1 MAKSVLFL
9 LIALMLNG
17 IVLGQRY
24 AAPASHGEQVG
35 CYISNGDNDLLYFS
49 PPIDSKNTIDGLYD
63 LLKNVYGVDRI
74 YWRAAQVHEIMYH
87 CQSRPEHFHHA
98 DLWKWV
104 GSLYKNYGLDRYG
117 VDAAHARGMTVWGI
131 AALFDHGGHAVVD
144 SGKGYGPSP
153 VESFIRLQHPEWI
166 PVDRFGIR
174 KMSGPICFAYP
185 QARKALINMQLKLAT
200 SADYD
205 GLMFH
210 TYVEQMATRYDDEF
224 GFNEPIVSEFKKRYG
239 LDIRTESYDKEALA
253 DLRGEYL
260 TQYFR
265 ELKAALKTHNIKLGI
280 FLSPTEL
287 NKPQRWLA
295 DTSIMCSGNITID
308 WQRYIDEGIMD
319 EIMVYCGGDVY
330 SVIDQVLS
338 QAKGTDC
345 KVSMFHSAGYPEE
358 KKYLAEQ
365 GVMRAIDGSSRGFEY
380 GYFEDQPISA
390 LDSDDFIARLS
401 VIQQMSDG
409 RTEADLQKIIAAT
422 KDKHV
427 MVRRRAVVTL
437 ATINASGPIVIA
449 ALEDALEDPE
459 NAVRC
464 FAINTLAKIPALSSA
479 SVDKIYNCLDKH
491 NNAMMNI
498 AAQGGLAAL
507 IAKQDKDLIRGLK
520 HKNSEVRYVV
530 VNALAGV
537 NISPELFDAL
547 FKLSNDP
554 SEKVRWAVAKAFGK
568 LLVPTTESNHGL
580 YNFLKDSHPTV
591 HGMAALK
598 LSTLIQTHK
607 DFPLELRKK
616 VLLRLQQRFSD
627 YNNSYSKSDKDWG
640 WRCLGDALNRLAP
653 QGPEFLQNQ
662 LSQTEDMVLAEH
674 AWEMLYVKEVP
685 DWKFPLTPQD
695 QAEAAYSK
703 HPRLRDLIIK
713 KVKD

>member
-1 MAKSVLFL
+1 
-9 LIALMLNG
+9 
-17 IVLGQRY
+17 
-24 AAPASHGEQVG
+24 
-35 CYISNGDNDLLYFS
+35 
-49 PPIDSKNTIDGLYD
+49 
-63 LLKNVYGVDRI
+63 
-74 YWRAAQVHEIMYH
+74 
-87 CQSRPEHFHHA
+87 
-98 DLWKWV
+98 
-104 GSLYKNYGLDRYG
+104 
-117 VDAAHARGMTVWGI
+117 
-131 AALFDHGGHAVVD
+131 
-144 SGKGYGPSP
+144 
-153 VESFIRLQHPEWI
+153 
-166 PVDRFGIR
+166 
-174 KMSGPICFAYP
+174 
-185 QARKALINMQLKLAT
+185 
-200 SADYD
+200 
-205 GLMFH
+205 
-210 TYVEQMATRYDDEF
+210 
-224 GFNEPIVSEFKKRYG
+224 
-239 LDIRTESYDKEALA
+239 
-253 DLRGEYL
+253 
-260 TQYFR
+260 
-265 ELKAALKTHNIKLGI
+265 
-280 FLSPTEL
+280 
-287 NKPQRWLA
+287 
-295 DTSIMCSGNITID
+295 
-308 WQRYIDEGIMD
+308 
-319 EIMVYCGGDVY
+319 
-330 SVIDQVLS
+330 
-338 QAKGTDC
+338 
-345 KVSMFHSAGYPEE
+345 
-358 KKYLAEQ
+358 
-365 GVMRAIDGSSRGFEY
+365 
-380 GYFEDQPISA
+380 
-390 LDSDDFIARLS
+390 
-401 VIQQMSDG
+401 
-409 RTEADLQKIIAAT
+409 
-422 KDKHV
+422 
-427 MVRRRAVVTL
+427 
-437 ATINASGPIVIA
+437 
-449 ALEDALEDPE
+449 
-459 NAVRC
+459 
-464 FAINTLAKIPALSSA
+464 
-479 SVDKIYNCLDKH
+479 
-491 NNAMMNI
+491 MMNI

-653 QGPEFLQNQ
+653 QGPEFLRNQ